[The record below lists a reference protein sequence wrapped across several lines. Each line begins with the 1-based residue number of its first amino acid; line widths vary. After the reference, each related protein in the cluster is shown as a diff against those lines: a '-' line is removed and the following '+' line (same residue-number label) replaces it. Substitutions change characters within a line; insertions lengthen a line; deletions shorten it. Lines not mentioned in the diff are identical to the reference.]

1 MITFKKIIDNIFI
14 IISKKQTLFE
24 FLLNFSFVLIIFA
37 IATLLY
43 WDNINRSIISNNR
56 CKISIDNE
64 DLTYNLK
71 VYNPNKDNANIFDIS
86 YDNTNKNNIKIDCS
100 CPVGETINKFGIP
113 YYDKK
118 DEKIRQV
125 EKYCYC
131 NKDYSY
137 NQEDLTKLSF
147 DGDAFLV
154 DYYDK
159 LYDKYAYGNVIIED
173 RLSFPK

>member
-1 MITFKKIIDNIFI
+1 MISFKKIIDDIFI

-43 WDNINRSIISNNR
+43 WDNINRSIITNNR

-71 VYNPNKDNANIFDIS
+71 VYNPNKENANIFDIS
-86 YDNTNKNNIKIDCS
+86 YDNTNEKNIKIDCS
-100 CPVGETINKFGIP
+100 CPVGETVNKFEIP

-131 NKDYSY
+131 NRDYGY
-137 NQEDLTKLSF
+137 NQIDLTNLSL
-147 DGDAFLV
+147 DGDAFLI

-159 LYDKYAYGNVIIED
+159 LYDNYSYGNVRIDE

>member
-1 MITFKKIIDNIFI
+1 MISFKKIIDDIFI

-43 WDNINRSIISNNR
+43 WDNINRSIITNNR

-71 VYNPNKDNANIFDIS
+71 VYNPNKENANIFDIS
-86 YDNTNKNNIKIDCS
+86 YDNTNEKNVKIDCS
-100 CPVGETINKFGIP
+100 CPVGETVNKFKIP

-131 NKDYSY
+131 NKDYKY
-137 NQEDLTKLSF
+137 ELENLKDLSL
-147 DGDAFLV
+147 DGDAFLI

-159 LYDKYAYGNVIIED
+159 LYDKYSYGNVNY
-173 RLSFPK
+173 